1 MKIFII
7 VLLLIILYNMFS
19 RGQCFPMMCFL
30 NQREGLTSTPP
41 CPCGKDGCPSCADAE
56 NSLMKERAANQATN
70 IKIQDANDTRNTP
83 GAPPIVTSVSPS
95 PYATTINT
103 SAVAKNTA
111 DINTLFGDTS
121 SFSSL
126 VNKVNGLS
134 GEISA
139 HEKIAHINRPDYE
152 LLGCRATTALIKLD
166 EQIAKEKAQSGS
178 SGW

>member
-1 MKIFII
+1 
-7 VLLLIILYNMFS
+7 MFS
-19 RGQCFPMMCFL
+19 RSQCFPLMCFL
-30 NQREGLTSTPP
+30 NQREGFSSPEAAL
-41 CPCGKDGCPSCADAE
+41 
-56 NSLMKERAANQATN
+56 KERAANQAAN

-103 SAVAKNTA
+103 STIAKNTA
-111 DINTLFGDTS
+111 DINTLFGAAS

-126 VNKVNGLS
+126 VNKVNALS
-134 GEISA
+134 GEVSA

-152 LLGCRATTALIKLD
+152 LLGCRATTALIKFD